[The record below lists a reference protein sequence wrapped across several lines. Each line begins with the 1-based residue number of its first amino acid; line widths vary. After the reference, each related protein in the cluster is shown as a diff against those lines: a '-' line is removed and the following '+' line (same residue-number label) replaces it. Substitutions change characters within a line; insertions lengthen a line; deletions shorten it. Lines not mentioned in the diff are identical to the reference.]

1 VIPEKADARFREGH
15 ALVLLLEGKVAG
27 MFGELEP
34 KFCSSWRTQAPVF
47 FAQIEVAALLD
58 ASAHVK
64 KSCKPLAQF
73 PGTAR
78 DIAFVAPESLTHG
91 EVVDFIKKCKAPNFE
106 SVRLFDIFV
115 GDDLKKQQKKSMAY
129 SLSFRNR
136 ERTLTDTEVNAAV
149 EKIRA
154 KLAAELK
161 VELR

>member
-1 VIPEKADARFREGH
+1 
-15 ALVLLLEGKVAG
+15 
-27 MFGELEP
+27 
-34 KFCSSWRTQAPVF
+34 
-47 FAQIEVAALLD
+47 
-58 ASAHVK
+58 
-64 KSCKPLAQF
+64 
-73 PGTAR
+73 
-78 DIAFVAPESLTHG
+78 
-91 EVVDFIKKCKAPNFE
+91 
-106 SVRLFDIFV
+106 VRLFDIFV